1 MKFIFTAITLAFS
14 LTACSTNK
22 GDLSVLEEMHPRL
35 QKMAE
40 EMEKQN
46 TPESMKKHMM
56 LTGLMTVKY
65 HTDNINQSCKD
76 ILIDKCGKEDTE
88 GRIKCLADNR
98 KVISNQRCVS
108 NINEVYGELK
118 SDKEVYYEG
127 ILIPKGSKISYYKDN
142 KISSVSLSEDI
153 TYRGITFEKGKSIK
167 FRNPIRPKISNYFAI
182 SHGKP
187 KSKTIITNNIEYNVP
202 EHGISFDQYGNV
214 ESAKITKDTVIE
226 GMNIP
231 ANSHVYWGRNSRLSS
246 INLSEKIKVR
256 GVVTDDIDLNINGDL
271 VFDIDKHIGKDETF
285 RYNGILYADSISID
299 ENENVVIGTL
309 AQDTVING
317 VKYDEYTYFIKDSSG
332 KIIKHEKVEK
342 PALAVK
348 VGNKYKAKNYH
359 LKIKNGNGRY
369 SFPSKHYKGEIVNQL
384 ISINDRST
392 IGGFPSRGLKVL
404 DIIKLD
410 DEFTVV
416 DILNNRDD
424 YILSISD
431 IIMKDSKGELYY
443 VRAYN
448 NKPLKSKS
456 KCTKECKKWEDAL
469 AYCINNN
476 NGKNCQ
482 ISIMP
487 YIKDSNGKSIFK
499 RNAEAYKKPTKK
511 ALEYMHKPII
521 KYLEDRNI
529 EYTKNN
535 KIINATVDLTTLGQ
549 LILDYEYLGIDEIY

>member
-35 QKMAE
+35 QKMVE

-76 ILIDKCGKEDTE
+76 ILIDKCGKEDTK

-118 SDKEVYYEG
+118 SDKEVYYDG
-127 ILIPKGSKISYYKDN
+127 ILIPKGSKISYSEDN
-142 KISSVSLSEDI
+142 KISSANLSEDI
-153 TYRGITFEKGKSIK
+153 TYRGITFEKGKSII
-167 FRNPIRPKISNYFAI
+167 FHNPKKTKINKYFAI

-187 KSKTIITNNIEYNVP
+187 KSKTIIINDIEYNVP
-202 EHGISFDQYGNV
+202 EHGISFNQYGNV
-214 ESAKITKDTVIE
+214 QSAKLTKDTVIE

-231 ANSHVYWGRNSRLSS
+231 ANSQVYWSSSNHLSY
-246 INLSEKIKVR
+246 INLSKKIKVR
-256 GVVTDDIDLNINGDL
+256 GVVTDNIELNAKGDL
-271 VFDIDKHIGKDETF
+271 VFDINKHIGKNETF
-285 RYNGILYADSISID
+285 RYDGILYANFICID
-299 ENENVVIGTL
+299 KNENVVIGTL
-309 AQDTVING
+309 AQDAVING
-317 VKYDEYTYFIKDSSG
+317 VKYDEYTYFRKDSSG
-332 KIIKHEKVEK
+332 KIIKHEKLKK
-342 PALAVK
+342 PAPAIK

-359 LKIKNGNGRY
+359 LKIKNGNY
-369 SFPSKHYKGEIVNQL
+369 SFPSKHYKGEVVNQL

-416 DILNNRDD
+416 EVINNRGSNSL
-424 YILSISD
+424 YISD
-431 IIMKDSKGELYY
+431 IIMKDSKGELYQ

-448 NKPLKSKS
+448 NKPLKSMY
-456 KCTKECKKWEDAL
+456 KCNQECQKWVDTL
-469 AYCINNN
+469 SYCINNN

-482 ISIMP
+482 ISITP
-487 YIKDSNGKSIFK
+487 HLKDDDGRLIFK
-499 RNAEAYKKPTKK
+499 RNAEATKKPSEK
-511 ALEYMHKPII
+511 ALERMHKPII
-521 KYLEDRNI
+521 KYLENRNI
-529 EYTKNN
+529 EYTIND
-535 KIINATVDLTTLGQ
+535 KIITAKVDLVTFGQ
-549 LILDYEYLGIDEIY
+549 LILDYGYLAIEKFY